1 MLTNNKEITTAGY
14 WRKVYAGENNDAAVD
29 ASNTVRP
36 PNPFDRFEWVAQH
49 AEGPKVLD
57 IGSGHA
63 HICKRIKAKF
73 PKWEVIASDQT
84 IAAMRV
90 ARYQPYKIFSAYEIP
105 FQDKYFQTII
115 ATQCLE
121 YMEFQEKFFDEA
133 KRVASKLLITVPI
146 GIMQRWS
153 QLREYSEENVKELIR
168 PYGNIE
174 EFRRHDDLLL
184 VKLKFYENII

>member
-1 MLTNNKEITTAGY
+1 MLTNNKEITTPTY
-14 WRKVYAGENNDAAVD
+14 WNKVYAGENNNAAVD

-36 PNPFDRFEWVAQH
+36 PNTFDRFEWVAQY

-63 HICKRIKAKF
+63 HICKRIRSKY
-73 PKWEVIASDQT
+73 WEWEIIASDQT

-90 ARYQPYKIFSAYEIP
+90 AKYQPYQIFSAYEIP

-121 YMEFQEKFFDEA
+121 YMEFQEKFLDEA
-133 KRVASKLLITVPI
+133 KRVANKLLITVPI
-146 GIMQRWS
+146 NEMEKWS
-153 QLREYSEENVKELIR
+153 QLRIYTEENVRELLR
-168 PYGNIE
+168 PYGTIE
-174 EFRRHDDLLL
+174 EFKRHDDLLM
-184 VKLKFYENII
+184 VKLKFL

>member
-1 MLTNNKEITTAGY
+1 MLTNDTTITRPEY
-14 WRKVYAGENNDAAVD
+14 WSKVYAGENNDAAVD

-63 HICKRIKAKF
+63 HIAKRIKAKF

-90 ARYQPYKIFSAYEIP
+90 AKYQPYKIFSAYEIP

-115 ATQCLE
+115 CTQALE

-133 KRVASKLLITVPI
+133 KRVANKLLITVPI
-146 GIMQRWS
+146 NEMEKWS
-153 QLREYSEENVKELIR
+153 QLRIYTEENVLELLR
-168 PYGNIE
+168 PYGTIE
-174 EFRRHDDLLL
+174 EFKRHDDLLL
-184 VKLKFYENII
+184 VKLKFNLW